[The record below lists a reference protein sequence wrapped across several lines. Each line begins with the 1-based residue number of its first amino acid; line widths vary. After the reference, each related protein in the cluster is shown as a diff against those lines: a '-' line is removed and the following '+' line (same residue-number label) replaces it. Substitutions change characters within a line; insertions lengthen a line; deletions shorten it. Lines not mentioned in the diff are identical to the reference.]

1 MLLIDCPYCQAKRPE
16 IEFSHAGEAHLERA
30 ADPSAISDAQLEAF
44 LFLRTNPAGIHF
56 ERWYHIH
63 GCGRY
68 FNAVRDTVSEK
79 FVLTYKAGSPRPTP
93 SEIERVQ
100 ERKDRGEGEGW
111 NE

>member
-1 MLLIDCPYCQAKRPE
+1 MLLIKCPYCDEERAE
-16 IEFSHAGEAHLERA
+16 VEFSHAGQAHIERP
-30 ADPSAISDAQLEAF
+30 ADPASVSDREWEEF

-79 FVLTYKAGSPRPTP
+79 FILTYKAGQPRP
-93 SEIERVQ
+93 SVAEIEG
-100 ERKDRGEGEGW
+100 KMK
-111 NE
+111 